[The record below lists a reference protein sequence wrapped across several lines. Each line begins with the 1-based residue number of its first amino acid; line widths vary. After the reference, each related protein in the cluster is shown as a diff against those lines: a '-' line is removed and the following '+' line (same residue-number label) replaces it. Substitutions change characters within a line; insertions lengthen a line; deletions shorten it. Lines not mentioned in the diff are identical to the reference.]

1 MSILDVS
8 DLSVQYATRSGVLKA
23 VDRVS
28 FTIKQGATLGIVG
41 ESGSGKSQLAMS
53 IMGLVDDHATVLGEV
68 LFEGQ
73 SLLKMNKS
81 QRRSINGNRIAMVF
95 QDPMSS
101 LNPYLSIATQMTE
114 VLVIHKKITYKT
126 ALTQSIQ
133 RLIDCGIDDA
143 EQRIHGYPHQFSG
156 GMRQRILIATA
167 SLCQPALLIADEP
180 TTALDV
186 SMQAQILGLLK
197 QMQRQQGT
205 TLMVITHDFGVV
217 AELCDQVMVM
227 YGGQVMEYG
236 QVSTVLQQPK
246 HPYTQGLLASM
257 PTLKKTGQQ
266 LYSMPGD
273 PPDPINLP
281 HGCPFEPRCSQR
293 VLQCQSTKPEQTLF
307 EGGRQVYCHAVNMQ

>member
-1 MSILDVS
+1 MSVLDVS
-8 DLSVQYATRSGVLKA
+8 DLSVHYATRSGVLRA
-23 VDRVS
+23 VNRVS
-28 FTIKQGATLGIVG
+28 FTIKPGTTLGIVG
-41 ESGSGKSQLAMS
+41 ESGSGKSQLAMA
-53 IMGLVDDHATVLGEV
+53 IMGLVDDHAMVSGKI

-73 SLLKMNKS
+73 SLLELGRS

-114 VLVIHKKITYKT
+114 VLVTHKQINYKA
-126 ALTQSIQ
+126 ALMQSIE
-133 RLIDCGIDDA
+133 LLVDCGIDDA
-143 EQRIHGYPHQFSG
+143 EKRINGYPHEFSG

-167 SLCQPALLIADEP
+167 LLCQPMLLIADEP

-186 SMQAQILGLLK
+186 SLQAQILGLLK
-197 QMQRQQGT
+197 QLQRQHST

-236 QVSTVLQQPK
+236 PVSAVLQQPQ

-266 LYSMPGD
+266 YSMPGD
-273 PPDPINLP
+273 SPDPINLP
-281 HGCPFEPRCSQR
+281 GGCPFEPRCSQR
-293 VLQCQSTKPEQTLF
+293 VLECQSEKPEQILF
-307 EGGRQVYCHAVNMQ
+307 EDGRQVFCHAIAQQ

>member
-1 MSILDVS
+1 MSVLNVS
-8 DLSVQYATRSGVLKA
+8 DLSVHYVTRSRVLKA
-23 VDRVS
+23 VNRVS
-28 FTIKQGATLGIVG
+28 FTIKQGAILGIVG
-41 ESGSGKSQLAMS
+41 ESGSGKSQLAMA
-53 IMGLVDDHATVLGEV
+53 IMGLLDDHAKLSGTI

-73 SLLKMNKS
+73 SLLELNKS
-81 QRRSINGNRIAMVF
+81 QRRNINGNRIAMVF

-114 VLVIHKKITYKT
+114 VLVIHKKLRYKD
-126 ALTQSIQ
+126 ALKQAVALLT
-133 RLIDCGIDDA
+133 DCGIDNV
-143 EQRIHGYPHQFSG
+143 EQRIHNYPHQFSG

-167 SLCQPALLIADEP
+167 LLCQPALLIADEP

-197 QMQRQQGT
+197 QLQRQQGT
-205 TLMVITHDFGVV
+205 TLIVITHDFGVV

-236 QVSTVLQQPK
+236 QVSAVLQQPK

-273 PPDPINLP
+273 PPDPMSLP
-281 HGCPFEPRCSQR
+281 PGCPFEPRCSER
-293 VLQCQSTKPEQTLF
+293 VLQCRSTKPERVLVND
-307 EGGRQVYCHAVNMQ
+307 GRQVYCHIVV

>member
-1 MSILDVS
+1 MSVLDVS
-8 DLSVQYATRSGVLKA
+8 DLSVHYPTRSGVLRA
-23 VDRVS
+23 VNRVS
-28 FTIKQGATLGIVG
+28 FTIKQGTTLGIVG
-41 ESGSGKSQLAMS
+41 ESGSGKSQLAMA
-53 IMGLVDDHATVLGEV
+53 IMGLVDNHALVSGKIM
-68 LFEGQ
+68 FEEQ
-73 SLLKMNKS
+73 SLLDLGNS

-114 VLVIHKKITYKT
+114 VLVTHKQINYKA
-126 ALTQSIQ
+126 ALMQSIE
-133 RLIDCGIDDA
+133 LLVDCGIDDA
-143 EQRIHGYPHQFSG
+143 EKRINGYPHEFSG

-167 SLCQPALLIADEP
+167 LLCQPTLLIADEP

-197 QMQRQQGT
+197 QMQHQHGT

-217 AELCDQVMVM
+217 TELCDQVMVM

-236 QVSTVLQQPK
+236 LVSAVLQQPQ

-266 LYSMPGD
+266 YSLSGD
-273 PPDPINLP
+273 SPDPVNLP
-281 HGCPFEPRCSQR
+281 RGCPFEPRCSQR
-293 VLQCQSTKPEQTLF
+293 VLQCKSTKPEQVLF
-307 EGGRQVYCHAVNMQ
+307 RDGGQVFCHAIATQ